1 MNHRQERI
9 IRLLAAGK
17 RDKQIAAEL
26 KLSEGTI
33 RAAIHRA
40 VASIGAKTRCEAVAL
55 YSGLRLSDDN
65 GTD

>member
-17 RDKQIAAEL
+17 RDKQIAGEL
-26 KLSEGTI
+26 KVSEGAV
-33 RAAIHRA
+33 RAAINRT
-40 VASIGAKTRCEAVAL
+40 VASLGARTRCEAVAL
-55 YSGLRLSDDN
+55 YSGLRVSDDN